1 MKMTDNIPTSEWKY
15 LLMEI
20 LTSEDVI
27 YNVGISYVD
36 FNSQTGFYLWVELEM
51 MIGWLTY
58 NIFM

>member
-27 YNVGISYVD
+27 YNVGISYVI
-36 FNSQTGFYLWVELEM
+36 S
-51 MIGWLTY
+51 
-58 NIFM
+58 